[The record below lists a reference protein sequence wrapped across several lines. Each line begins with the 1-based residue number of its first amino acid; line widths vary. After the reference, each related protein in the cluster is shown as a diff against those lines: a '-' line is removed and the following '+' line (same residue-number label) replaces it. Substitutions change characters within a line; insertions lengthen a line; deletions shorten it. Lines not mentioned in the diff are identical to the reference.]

1 MIKKLSRIFIIILWL
16 FTCIWVWT
24 TSYDLGIA
32 NITLSNGGWS
42 TIAKSWIPD
51 ILVMVRNYWDDIAHL
66 NNIPAWFIQCSVEW
80 EEVWK
85 TNVIQELIINES
97 TEIGVGVSL
106 SPLITATNRTVD
118 ILCNITHN
126 DGNQWN
132 NSRNF
137 ALTVTEGS
145 NYNSTL
151 EETTASIRSHLNPL
165 EPKSTEWWWSSIK
178 NFIFNLISNVFV
190 PIIVLAGII
199 MWIIWW
205 YQVVTS
211 DSAET
216 LKKWI
221 MNIVFG
227 IVGILIILSAKYI
240 WTVIFDQFEWW
251 NLLELDSI
259 DLAKQLY
266 ERIAYPFIK
275 IAIYLSLGVLFLILA
290 GKTVSIVMN
299 GDTKKAGT
307 IILWTIVSILII
319 IWAKQLV
326 EAIYGKQAEILNSDA
341 INLWE
346 IWTWILADKSIPL
359 VYNIINWVIWIT
371 ALVILILIIVHT
383 FKILTNPGKSD
394 NWQSLGKALLYIFIW
409 IMVIG
414 AGYLLTNL
422 LIIN

>member
-1 MIKKLSRIFIIILWL
+1 MIKRLSRIFIIILWL
-16 FTCIWVWT
+16 FTCIWVGT
-24 TSYDLGIA
+24 TWYDLWIT
-32 NITLSNGGWS
+32 NITLANWGWN
-42 TIAKSWIPD
+42 TIAQSWKPD
-51 ILVMVRNYWDDIAHL
+51 ILVMVRNYGDDIAHL
-66 NNIPAWFIQCSVEW
+66 NNLPAWFIQCTLDW
-80 EEVWK
+80 EEIWK
-85 TNVIQELIINES
+85 TNVIQELIINEN
-97 TEIGVGVSL
+97 TEIGVWVSL
-106 SPLITATNRTVD
+106 STLLTAKDRTAD
-118 ILCNITHN
+118 ILCSINHN
-126 DGNQWN
+126 DGALWN

-145 NYNSTL
+145 NYNSAL
-151 EETTASIRSHLNPL
+151 EESTVAIRSQLNPL
-165 EPKSTEWWWSSIK
+165 EPKSIEWWWVSVK

-205 YQVVTS
+205 YQVITS

-221 MNIVFG
+221 MNIVFW

-240 WTVIFDQFEWW
+240 WTVIFEQFEWW

-259 DLAKQLY
+259 DLARKLY
-266 ERIAYPFIK
+266 EQIAYPFIK

-326 EAIYGKQAEILNSDA
+326 EAIYGKQAEVLNSDA

-346 IWTWILADKSIPL
+346 IWSWILADKSIPL
-359 VYNIINWVIWIT
+359 IYNIINWVIWIT

-394 NWQSLGKALLYIFIW
+394 NWLSLWKSLLYIFIW
-409 IMVIG
+409 IMVIW
-414 AGYLLTNL
+414 AGYLLTNV